1 MPSFNSFDLV
11 IYICLVLALI
21 IGFSSGLL
29 RSLATILGYLAAS
42 AVVVM
47 FGSWA
52 VQTAADRLHM
62 PPAQNWIVL
71 VALFVVAGIVLGA
84 VFRFIVTEMSGQQI
98 GPVDRL
104 LGAVFGVVRILL
116 TVVLIVV
123 IFDRVIPTDRQP
135 QFLTGSKLRPLLSEA
150 GRQGLG
156 TLPPDFE
163 NYIDRLKSERGI

>member
-62 PPAQNWIVL
+62 PPAQNWIKNSTERR
-71 VALFVVAGIVLGA
+71 
-84 VFRFIVTEMSGQQI
+84 FRRWWRF
-98 GPVDRL
+98 P
-104 LGAVFGVVRILL
+104 
-116 TVVLIVV
+116 
-123 IFDRVIPTDRQP
+123 IP
-135 QFLTGSKLRPLLSEA
+135 GNVSS
-150 GRQGLG
+150 
-156 TLPPDFE
+156 
-163 NYIDRLKSERGI
+163 